1 MIWICANS
9 QTRTKKGFHSWP
21 AEAPDVHSSK
31 PLNAYGILRMGCP
44 RRYKGGVPT
53 AVVAAL
59 EAFPDD
65 RRVRCEGVLT
75 VQNLSLTTGGARAMT
90 KAGVAP
96 VIIRLLRNA
105 LIEAQLA
112 AGVGAAADET
122 GVEREAKKENATTD
136 GEHLDRDGK
145 KNRAT
150 GSMV

>member
-1 MIWICANS
+1 M
-9 QTRTKKGFHSWP
+9 G
-21 AEAPDVHSSK
+21 
-31 PLNAYGILRMGCP
+31 AYT

-96 VIIRLLRNA
+96 VIIRLLRTA
-105 LIEAQLA
+105 LVERQLA
-112 AGVGAAADET
+112 PAAATDET
-122 GVEREAKKENATTD
+122 DAVGEERRETAHRGRRASGTAD
-136 GEHLDRDGK
+136 GEHMDRDGE
-145 KNRAT
+145 NTAT
-150 GSMV
+150 TETDR